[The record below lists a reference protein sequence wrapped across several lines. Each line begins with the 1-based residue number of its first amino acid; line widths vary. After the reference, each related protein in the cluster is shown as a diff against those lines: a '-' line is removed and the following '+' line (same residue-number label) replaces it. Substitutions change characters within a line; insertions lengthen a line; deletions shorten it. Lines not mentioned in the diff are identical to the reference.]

1 MMLRYI
7 THCSQIHRKS
17 TTKQNPRHPNTFS
30 TSMNALFLAL
40 ISLFAVASSVQGDSK
55 VLLSW
60 SNDAQWSRSV
70 TIQISKEEEASQQR
84 RAPPCSEAALSALK
98 TEVGEWLR
106 DELIDIFGE
115 DAFTLSR
122 VTGVEDG
129 NTVSL
134 VASFECLK
142 CSQVTDKDSI
152 AYILL
157 FFMQHMMDEWIEEKN
172 SDNADVLAG
181 CMGEDT
187 HVSNVLIR
195 EKKAVMSTL

>member
-1 MMLRYI
+1 
-7 THCSQIHRKS
+7 
-17 TTKQNPRHPNTFS
+17 
-30 TSMNALFLAL
+30 MNALFLAL
-40 ISLFAVASSVQGDSK
+40 LSLFAIASSVQAEK
-55 VLLSW
+55 MLSW

-70 TIQISKEEEASQQR
+70 TMQISKEKGAQPT
-84 RAPPCSEAALSALK
+84 AACSEAALSALK

-106 DELIDIFGE
+106 DELIDLFGE

-122 VTGVEDG
+122 VTGAEDG

-134 VASFECLK
+134 VASVDCLK

-157 FFMQHMMDEWIEEKN
+157 FFMQHMMDEWIEEN
-172 SDNADVLAG
+172 SNNNADVLAG

-187 HVSNVLIR
+187 HVSDVLVR
-195 EKKAVMSTL
+195 EKKAVLSTL

>member
-1 MMLRYI
+1 
-7 THCSQIHRKS
+7 
-17 TTKQNPRHPNTFS
+17 
-30 TSMNALFLAL
+30 MNAFFLAL
-40 ISLFAVASSVQGDSK
+40 IALFAVASSVHVQGEK
-55 VLLSW
+55 VLSW

-70 TIQISKEEEASQQR
+70 TIQISSKEAGSTQTT
-84 RAPPCSEAALSALK
+84 APCSETALSALK

-106 DELIDIFGE
+106 DELIDLFGE

-134 VASFECLK
+134 VASVDCLK

-152 AYILL
+152 SYILL
-157 FFMQHMMDEWIEEKN
+157 FFMEHMTDKWIEEN
-172 SDNADVLAG
+172 SNNADVLAG

-187 HVSNVLIR
+187 HVSDVLVR
-195 EKKAVMSTL
+195 EKKAVLSTL

>member
-1 MMLRYI
+1 
-7 THCSQIHRKS
+7 
-17 TTKQNPRHPNTFS
+17 
-30 TSMNALFLAL
+30 MNALFFAL
-40 ISLFAVASSVQGDSK
+40 VSFFAIASSVQACEK
-55 VLLSW
+55 VLSW

-70 TIQISKEEEASQQR
+70 TMQISKQEQEEGEEGDGAQQQQQQLTT
-84 RAPPCSEAALSALK
+84 APAPVCSDAALSALK

-129 NTVSL
+129 NTISL
-134 VASFECLK
+134 VASVDCLK

-157 FFMQHMMDEWIEEKN
+157 FFMQHMMDQWIAEKN
-172 SDNADVLAG
+172 NNSNSNSNNSSNVLLAG
-181 CMGEDT
+181 CMGAET
-187 HVSNVLIR
+187 HVSDVVVR

>member
-1 MMLRYI
+1 
-7 THCSQIHRKS
+7 
-17 TTKQNPRHPNTFS
+17 
-30 TSMNALFLAL
+30 MNALFLAL
-40 ISLFAVASSVQGDSK
+40 ISLFAVAASAGCAQVDK
-55 VLLSW
+55 VLSW

-70 TIQISKEEEASQQR
+70 SMQISKETGTTQLI
-84 RAPPCSEAALSALK
+84 APACSETALSALK

-106 DELIDIFGE
+106 DELIDLFGE

-129 NTVSL
+129 NTVAL
-134 VASFECLK
+134 VASVDCLK

-157 FFMQHMMDEWIEEKN
+157 FFMQHMMDAWIEEN
-172 SDNADVLAG
+172 STNNDNTDVLAG

-187 HVSNVLIR
+187 HVSDVLVR
-195 EKKAVMSTL
+195 EKKAVLSTL